1 MCFKGGGQLSPCE
14 RPATPSPGPSPYN
27 GRKPTGGSQ
36 VAPACLQG
44 SSLSFLNRE
53 SYPSLGPWY
62 LLCLRF
68 LMLFPQ
74 HNYPLLKVSPEK

>member
-27 GRKPTGGSQ
+27 GRKPAAASQ
-36 VAPACLQG
+36 VAPACSQG

-53 SYPSLGPWY
+53 SYPSLGPLY
-62 LLCLRF
+62 SLCLRF
-68 LMLFPQ
+68 LTLFPQ